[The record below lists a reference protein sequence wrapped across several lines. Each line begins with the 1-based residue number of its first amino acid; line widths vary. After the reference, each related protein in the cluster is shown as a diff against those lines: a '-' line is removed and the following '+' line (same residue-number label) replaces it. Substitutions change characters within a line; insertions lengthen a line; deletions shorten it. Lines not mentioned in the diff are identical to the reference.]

1 MPYAIMR
8 AKKLATMG
16 AAAAS
21 MQHNFRERETPNAD
35 PSRTPENEHLMA
47 GSTDEAMGQLREL
60 LPEKRRKD
68 AVLAIEY
75 VMTASPEWWTRAD
88 QAHQRAFFER
98 SLDWLQTKYGA
109 QNVLVAT
116 IQRDEKTPHM
126 SAFVVP
132 KTSDG
137 RLSAKEFIGNRQ
149 KMRADQTS
157 FAERMRDLGLER
169 GIEGSKATH
178 QRVQQFYGEVDR
190 QEPAHARLSPETVV
204 PRVLEKGF
212 FTTTVEAPQQVAS
225 RVTAAVQRHYAPAM
239 EQAREARLQAR
250 RAREMAQTSQATSKA
265 LKAAQEALKKIQAT
279 SRQVLELLARGG
291 PELEVLRQRVRENL
305 EHERSAKQ
313 RQAGID
319 QVEQRTQ
326 ERLHNR
332 DVGRGR

>member
-16 AAAAS
+16 AVAAS
-21 MQHNFRERETPNAD
+21 LQHNFRERETPNAD

-47 GSTDEAMGQLREL
+47 GSTDEAMGRLREL

-68 AVLAIEY
+68 AVLAVEY
-75 VMTASPEWWTRAD
+75 VMTASPEWWKRAGHE
-88 QAHQRAFFER
+88 QQRTFFER
-98 SLDWLQTKYGA
+98 SVDWLQEKYGA
-109 QNVLVAT
+109 QNVLVTT
-116 IQRDEKTPHM
+116 IQRDEKTPHL

-132 KTSDG
+132 KTDDG

-190 QEPAHARLSPETVV
+190 QEPAHTRLSPETIT
-204 PRVLEKGF
+204 PQVLEKRF
-212 FTTTVEAPQQVAS
+212 FTTMVEAPQQVAS

-250 RAREMAQTSQATSKA
+250 RAQEMAQTSQATSKA
-265 LKAAQEALKKIQAT
+265 LKTAQEALKKLQET

-291 PELEVLRQRVRENL
+291 PELEVLRQRVREGL

-313 RQAGID
+313 HRA
-319 QVEQRTQ
+319 EQQQ
-326 ERLHNR
+326 ERS
-332 DVGRGR
+332 RGRSR